1 MRKRHLNI
9 CRLSP
14 MKVILFIVLAL
25 YVISMMLPLL
35 WGLFTS
41 LKSQSE
47 FRADVLAPPKGWP
60 WEWQWSNFPY
70 VLSNFRVEVTNLDGE
85 MLYVGMSGQI
95 INTLLYAGVGGFLAT
110 FIPCLTAYLT
120 AKLPCKLSSAVNI
133 IVVVTMILPIV
144 GAYPSEIRLLRAMNL
159 YDNIVGSWLQKAN
172 FLGLYYLVF
181 FAAFR
186 GLDKAYTEAAYMDGA
201 RETRVMFRIAFPLVK
216 TVFLTVFLIKFIEF
230 WNDYQTPLLYLP
242 SHPTLAYGIFD
253 LSNSRQSGMSTVP
266 MRMTGC
272 IILVVPILTLFLI
285 FKNKLMGNISMGGVK
300 G

>member
-1 MRKRHLNI
+1 
-9 CRLSP
+9 

-120 AKLPCKLSSAVNI
+120 AKFPCKLSSAVNI
-133 IVVVTMILPIV
+133 IGRCHDDPAHRRRLSVRDTTAPRDEPI
-144 GAYPSEIRLLRAMNL
+144 R
-159 YDNIVGSWLQKAN
+159 
-172 FLGLYYLVF
+172 
-181 FAAFR
+181 
-186 GLDKAYTEAAYMDGA
+186 
-201 RETRVMFRIAFPLVK
+201 
-216 TVFLTVFLIKFIEF
+216 
-230 WNDYQTPLLYLP
+230 
-242 SHPTLAYGIFD
+242 
-253 LSNSRQSGMSTVP
+253 
-266 MRMTGC
+266 
-272 IILVVPILTLFLI
+272 
-285 FKNKLMGNISMGGVK
+285 
-300 G
+300 